1 MINKMVNMTRNNSD
15 RTVIIIV
22 RHGECKGNREGLF
35 RGRSDFPLNETGINQ
50 VKELAKAIRTMQ
62 PTIIFTS
69 PLLRAVQTAKAIQ
82 QECNIRVENKEG
94 FNNIMLG
101 PWEGQPKDYI
111 AEKYPEQW
119 ETWLNKPEEL
129 DVLGMESLDAVQKRA
144 KVELDNIIQN
154 HWGETFVLVSHRA
167 VLKPLIASCLGIKKP
182 YFWRIHVDTA
192 SYSILHYHK
201 VQGYILV
208 QLNQNKHLTELITE
222 WE

>member
-1 MINKMVNMTRNNSD
+1 MVNMTKNNLD

-35 RGRSDFPLNETGINQ
+35 RGRSNFPLNETGLNQ
-50 VKELAKAIRTMQ
+50 VKELAKAIRAMQ
-62 PTIIFTS
+62 PTMVFTS
-69 PLLRAVQTAKAIQ
+69 SLLRAVQTANAIQ
-82 QECNIRVENKEG
+82 QECNIKIEEREG

-101 PWEGQPKDYI
+101 PWEGKPKDYI

-119 ETWLNKPEEL
+119 KIWLTKPEKL
-129 DVLGMESLDAVQKRA
+129 DVPGMESLDSVQKRA
-144 KVELDNIIQN
+144 RDELDNIIQN
-154 HWGETFVLVSHRA
+154 HRGETFAVVSHRA

-201 VQGYILV
+201 KQGYILV

-222 WE
+222 WQ

>member
-1 MINKMVNMTRNNSD
+1 MTKNNLD

-35 RGRSDFPLNETGINQ
+35 RGRSNFPLNETGLNQ
-50 VKELAKAIRTMQ
+50 VKELAKAIRAMQ
-62 PTIIFTS
+62 PTMVFTS
-69 PLLRAVQTAKAIQ
+69 SLLRAVQTANAIQ
-82 QECNIRVENKEG
+82 QECNIKIEEREG

-101 PWEGQPKDYI
+101 PWEGKPKDYI

-119 ETWLNKPEEL
+119 KIWLTKPEKL
-129 DVLGMESLDAVQKRA
+129 DVPGMESLDSVQKRA
-144 KVELDNIIQN
+144 RDELDNIIQN
-154 HWGETFVLVSHRA
+154 HRGETFAVVSHRA

-201 VQGYILV
+201 KQGYILV

-222 WE
+222 WQ